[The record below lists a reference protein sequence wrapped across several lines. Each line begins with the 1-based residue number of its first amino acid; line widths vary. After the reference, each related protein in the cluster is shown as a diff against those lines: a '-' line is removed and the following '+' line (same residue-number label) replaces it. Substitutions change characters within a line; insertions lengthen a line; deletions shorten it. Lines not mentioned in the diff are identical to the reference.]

1 MNNEE
6 KEKKKEER
14 RSLLEYLSVTGD
26 ISGDS
31 LAGDLYLELR
41 GRNSLLVKGCR
52 RILTYSPECIKL
64 MVRKDTLMINGKRLA
79 CTSYHS
85 GSVGIEG
92 TIFSLILGAEEEE

>member
-26 ISGDS
+26 IGGDS
-31 LAGDLYLELR
+31 LAGDLYLEMR
-41 GRNSLLVKGCR
+41 GRNSLIIKGCR
-52 RILTYSPECIKL
+52 RILAYSPECIILKAK
-64 MVRKDTLMINGKRLA
+64 KDTITIKGKRLA

-92 TIFSLILGAEEEE
+92 AIFSLIFGAEEEE